1 MKKVILFFF
10 AFALLS
16 TGVFAQGTKKATKAK
31 AAPVK
36 TATATKATAPK
47 VTAPKVQGPD
57 MTFESMTV
65 DFGSIEQDADPFRF
79 AKFTNNGTEP
89 LLIKSANGSCGCTVP
104 TWPQTPILP
113 GESGEIKVRYDT
125 HRVGPINKTVTVNTN
140 IEGKS
145 FVLSV
150 KGDIKAKAADASV
163 PAGTK
168 NMLNKG

>member
-1 MKKVILFFF
+1 
-10 AFALLS
+10 
-16 TGVFAQGTKKATKAK
+16 
-31 AAPVK
+31 
-36 TATATKATAPK
+36 
-47 VTAPKVQGPD
+47 
-57 MTFESMTV
+57 MTFESMNV
-65 DFGSIEQDADPFRF
+65 DFGNIEQDSDPFRF

-125 HRVGPINKTVTVNTN
+125 HRTGAINKTVTVNTN

-150 KGDIKAKAADASV
+150 KGEIKPKAADASV

>member
-1 MKKVILFFF
+1 MKKIVLFFF
-10 AFALLS
+10 AIALLT
-16 TGVFAQGTKKATKAK
+16 TGAFAQGTKKATKKAPAK
-31 AAPVK
+31 TTAPVV
-36 TATATKATAPK
+36 AAPK
-47 VTAPKVQGPD
+47 VTGPD
-57 MTFESMTV
+57 MTFETMDV
-65 DFGSIEQDADPFRF
+65 NFGNIEQDSDPFRF

-125 HRVGPINKTVTVNTN
+125 HRTGAINKTVTVNTN

-150 KGDIKAKAADASV
+150 KGEIKPKAADASV

>member
-1 MKKVILFFF
+1 MKKFILFIF
-10 AFALLS
+10 AVALLS
-16 TGVFAQGTKKATKAK
+16 TGSFAQGAKKAVKKTTAK
-31 AAPVK
+31 PAAASVSAP
-36 TATATKATAPK
+36 KAT
-47 VTAPKVQGPD
+47 GPD
-57 MTFESMTV
+57 MTFESLTV
-65 DFGSIEQDADPFRF
+65 DFGTIEQDSDPFRV

-125 HRVGPINKTVTVNTN
+125 HRTGAINKTVTVNTN

-150 KGDIKAKAADASV
+150 KGDIKPKAADASV

>member
-1 MKKVILFFF
+1 MKKFILFIF
-10 AFALLS
+10 AIALVS
-16 TGVFAQGTKKATKAK
+16 TGSFAQATKK
-31 AAPVK
+31 PVK
-36 TATATKATAPK
+36 KTTAKPAAISVSAPK
-47 VTAPKVQGPD
+47 VSGPD
-57 MTFESMTV
+57 MTFESLTV
-65 DFGSIEQDADPFRF
+65 DFGNIEQDSDPFRV

-125 HRVGPINKTVTVNTN
+125 HRTGAINKTVTVNTN

-150 KGDIKAKAADASV
+150 KGDIKPKAADASV

>member
-1 MKKVILFFF
+1 MKKFILFFF
-10 AFALLS
+10 ALALIS
-16 TGVFAQGTKKATKAK
+16 TGAFAQAGKKSTKKATPAK
-31 AAPVK
+31 MAATTP
-36 TATATKATAPK
+36 APA

-65 DFGSIEQDADPFRF
+65 DFGNIEQDSDPFRF

-150 KGDIKAKAADASV
+150 KGEIKAKAADASA

-168 NMLNKG
+168 NMINKG

>member
-1 MKKVILFFF
+1 MKKFVLFMF
-10 AFALLS
+10 AAALLS
-16 TGVFAQGTKKATKAK
+16 FGADAQTGKKPAAKKAPAK
-31 AAPVK
+31 TVAPSV
-36 TATATKATAPK
+36 AAPK
-47 VTAPKVQGPD
+47 VSGPD
-57 MTFESMTV
+57 MTFESLTV
-65 DFGSIEQDADPFRF
+65 DFGNIEQDSDPFRV
-79 AKFTNNGTEP
+79 AKFTNNGSEP

-125 HRVGPINKTVTVNTN
+125 HRTGAINKTVTVNTN

-168 NMLNKG
+168 NMMNKG

>member
-1 MKKVILFFF
+1 MKKFILFFM
-10 AFALLS
+10 AFALIS
-16 TGVFAQGTKKATKAK
+16 TGAIAQTGKKTTKQ
-31 AAPVK
+31 AAPAK
-36 TATATKATAPK
+36 KSAQTTAPAVSAPK
-47 VTAPKVQGPD
+47 VNGPD
-57 MTFESMTV
+57 MTFEYMTV
-65 DFGSIEQDADPFRF
+65 DFGTIEQDADPFRF

-125 HRVGPINKTVTVNTN
+125 HSVGAINKTVTVNTN

-150 KGDIKAKAADASV
+150 KGEVKAKAADASA